1 MSVIWWNN
9 IFIVCLLIENIKMY
23 QIKQNFG
30 DETNE

>member
-1 MSVIWWNN
+1 MIIWRND
-9 IFIVCLLIENIKMY
+9 ILIVCLSIENIKMY